1 MLDLALQEGAEPVQC
16 HDIASRQEIP
26 EPYLNQILAL
36 LRRAGL
42 ITSRRGPGGGHQLA
56 RPAAAIGLGEI
67 VLALEG
73 QLGVPWQVQSDGPA
87 GSCASALRE
96 VWRDVGASA
105 RRAVEGITLAELAE
119 RARGRALSYQI

>member
-1 MLDLALQEGAEPVQC
+1 MLDLALNEGTDPVQC
-16 HDIASRQEIP
+16 HDIALRQDIP

-42 ITSRRGPGGGHQLA
+42 ISSRRGPGGGHHLA
-56 RPAAAIGLGEI
+56 RPAAEIGLGE
-67 VLALEG
+67 VVQALEG
-73 QLGVPWQVQSDGPA
+73 QFGGPWQVQTETPA
-87 GSCASALRE
+87 GSCASALQE

>member
-1 MLDLALQEGAEPVQC
+1 MLDLALHDGAEPVQC
-16 HDIASRQEIP
+16 RDIALRQEIP

-42 ITSRRGPGGGHQLA
+42 ISSRRGPGGGHQLA
-56 RPAAAIGLGEI
+56 RPAVEIGLGEI

-73 QLGVPWQVQSDGPA
+73 QFGGPWQVQSEAPA
-87 GSCASALRE
+87 SSCAGALHE

-105 RRAVEGITLAELAE
+105 RRAIDGINLAELAD